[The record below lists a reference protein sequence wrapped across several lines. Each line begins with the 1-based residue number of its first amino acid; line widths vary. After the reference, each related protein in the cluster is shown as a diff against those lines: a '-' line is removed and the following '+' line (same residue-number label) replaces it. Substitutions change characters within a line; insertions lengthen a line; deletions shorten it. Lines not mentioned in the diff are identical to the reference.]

1 MIFKIVCFLLEVAV
15 VVGMF
20 ILVTGMALCLFGCPS
35 ELKKKEE
42 DNEEEEEDNEE
53 HEEEDEEKYER
64 SATCH

>member
-1 MIFKIVCFLLEVAV
+1 MIFKIVCFLIEVAV

-20 ILVTGMALCLFGCPS
+20 ILVTGMALCLFGFPS

-42 DNEEEEEDNEE
+42 DNEKDEEEDEE
-53 HEEEDEEKYER
+53 GDEEKYER

>member
-1 MIFKIVCFLLEVAV
+1 MMSKILGFLLQAFG

-20 ILVTGMALCLFGCPS
+20 ILVTGMALCLFGFPS

-42 DNEEEEEDNEE
+42 DNEKDEEEN
-53 HEEEDEEKYER
+53 EEEDEEKYER